1 MDFFRI
7 KQSPVAAEFCHNIHD
22 IRRFPEFHDRRIAC
36 KNRCFHIFKF
46 ILERIGCVTGLN
58 DGLFCGHLAGRIHQ
72 QNGCLFIGQCFQLI
86 QFTAVE
92 GNGLFKSFCCSQNN
106 IHDIVI
112 TKRCI
117 QRQMVI
123 GGSAPYLSC
132 IIMIIICSA
141 AFLLENQILGFF
153 LC

>member
-1 MDFFRI
+1 MYFKIIIQF
-7 KQSPVAAEFCHNIHD
+7 FCHD
-22 IRRFPEFHDRRIAC
+22 DKE
-36 KNRCFHIFKF
+36 
-46 ILERIGCVTGLN
+46 E
-58 DGLFCGHLAGRIHQ
+58 
-72 QNGCLFIGQCFQLI
+72 
-86 QFTAVE
+86 
-92 GNGLFKSFCCSQNN
+92 GLFKSFCCFQNN